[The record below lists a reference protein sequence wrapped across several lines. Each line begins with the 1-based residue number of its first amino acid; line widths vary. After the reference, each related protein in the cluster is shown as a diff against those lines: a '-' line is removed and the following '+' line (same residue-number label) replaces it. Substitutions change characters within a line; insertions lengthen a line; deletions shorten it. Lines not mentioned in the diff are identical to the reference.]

1 MFRRESTADS
11 SFSVSKDPRGNTL
24 GRGTEITMYLK
35 EDAHEFLQ
43 QSKLEELVTRY
54 SEFITFPIQLYKK
67 TQEVVEEEDEESE
80 TDDEK
85 SDSAE
90 DDITVE
96 DEVEEKDTTKA
107 GKVSSQH
114 ISYGQPQ
121 PSNAMLLAAQNTTH
135 PLHVKK
141 GMPAR
146 LGPSCTVLAAL
157 CTLISS

>member
-1 MFRRESTADS
+1 MLPLFVVLFRRESTADS

-107 GKVSSQH
+107 GKVSLEH
-114 ISYGQPQ
+114 ILY
-121 PSNAMLLAAQNTTH
+121 
-135 PLHVKK
+135 
-141 GMPAR
+141 
-146 LGPSCTVLAAL
+146 
-157 CTLISS
+157 